1 MIQDLMRKHKTAFLW
16 VILLLVIVPFVY
28 WGGYSGLRRYRRG
41 LEYEA
46 FPPIAVVGKTPV
58 PQQLYRSALAEE
70 LNRRRQYQ
78 PDVSYR
84 DLHEDGTAMQI
95 LNNLVNR
102 TILDMEAEQ
111 TGTRFPQD
119 FLIDEMKKLPQF
131 QKDGKFDPT
140 AWNEWIDARK
150 RHNWNADYAAME
162 ADLRR
167 KLVLE
172 RILAPVRVLESDVRR
187 EFEDNYTRLR
197 VRYVVIAP
205 KITPTEDELQAFFES
220 HRDKYQT
227 LKKCKAL
234 FAAISIR
241 PPKPPIVDELVQRAR
256 AGEDF
261 AELAKKYSEGPDK
274 ESGGDMGWRTQGP
287 VVLDAQKPLFQLKP
301 GEVSDAVESY
311 GGYYIYKVEEERT
324 DPVKNVRE
332 VKARQILIRAKL
344 PEDEL
349 ATRKAQAE
357 ELAKKAKENKDLR
370 AAASSMGLETKET
383 DMFSED
389 SLRIENVPNEDA
401 WALRSSALD
410 LELNEISEPIEARSH
425 IYVIQIT
432 DVEAPTPL
440 PYEEVRDRVQS
451 DFIADKQMSEEYR
464 NQVDKIAQD
473 IKSSAK
479 SINDILK
486 QYADQGF
493 MAAETDWFTV
503 AEYKPGMGPLWK
515 PQDVFEAVG
524 HSEPGTL
531 GGPVRGYDGTVYF
544 VELLAK
550 EPPDET
556 VLKEKWDEQAPL
568 IRERLLAKARQE
580 RIEDYFRNAS
590 MRLGVRIDQKVYD
603 EILELA
609 SPETASGSKPT
620 DASDSTSGKDAASPT
635 STEPPNA
642 ESPATPAAK

>member
-41 LEYEA
+41 LEHEA

-58 PQQLYRSALAEE
+58 PQQLFRSALAEE

-78 PDVSYR
+78 PEVTYR

-111 TGTRFPQD
+111 TGARFPQD
-119 FLIDEMKKLPQF
+119 FLIEELKKLPQF
-131 QKDGKFDPT
+131 QKDGKFDPV

-150 RHNWNADYAAME
+150 GHNWNADYAAME

-197 VRYVVIAP
+197 VRYVAIAP
-205 KITPTEDELQAFFES
+205 KITPTEDELRAFFDS

-227 LKKCKAL
+227 LKKCKVL
-234 FAAISIR
+234 FAAVSIR

-274 ESGGDMGWRTQGP
+274 DSGGDMGWRTQSP
-287 VVLDAQKPLFQLKP
+287 VVLDAQKPLFALKP

-344 PEDEL
+344 PEEELNARKQKAQEL
-349 ATRKAQAE
+349 AD
-357 ELAKKAKENKDLR
+357 KAKESKDLR
-370 AAASSMGLETKET
+370 AAASAMGLETQET

-401 WALRSSALD
+401 WALRSSAIELD
-410 LELNEISEPIEARSH
+410 LHEISDPIEARSN
-425 IYVIQIT
+425 IYVVQVTAI
-432 DVEAPTPL
+432 EPPSPL

-451 DFIADKQMSEEYR
+451 DFIVDKQMSESYR
-464 NQVDKIAQD
+464 EQVTKIAQE

-486 QYADQGF
+486 KYEDQGF

-503 AEYKPGMGPLWK
+503 AEYKPGMGPMWR
-515 PQDVFEAVG
+515 PQEVFEAVG
-524 HSEPGTL
+524 HAEPGVL
-531 GGPVRGYDGTVYF
+531 GGPIQGFDGTVYF

-550 EPPDET
+550 EPPDES
-556 VLKEKWDEQAPL
+556 VMKEKWDEQAPL

-590 MRLGVRIDQKVYD
+590 MRLGLRIDQKVYD
-603 EILELA
+603 EILELT
-609 SPETASGSKPT
+609 SSETAPESQSADTSPVTSEEGT
-620 DASDSTSGKDAASPT
+620 ASQP
-635 STEPPNA
+635 STESPQT
-642 ESPATPAAK
+642 ESPAAPSEK